1 MCFLFV
7 RVGHVPSQVWSQLKQ
22 QHLWMYVYWFV
33 RVFLCSC
40 SQSSVVAAKAAARS
54 PFSIFT
60 FSQLNSK
67 CDFLCELHRS
77 ETWDVICGV
86 RCARPGYV
94 VWLCTKT
101 LSYWNTVGICHAQ
114 HSLRWNQ
121 VMFCRLLVFFAASLA
136 ASGYVW
142 CYRRYVC
149 LSLCLTVFAAKSA
162 VPLNVRMLLCRSLLS
177 PCMPVYVQV
186 DFCRS

>member
-1 MCFLFV
+1 
-7 RVGHVPSQVWSQLKQ
+7 
-22 QHLWMYVYWFV
+22 MY
-33 RVFLCSC
+33 
-40 SQSSVVAAKAAARS
+40 
-54 PFSIFT
+54 SIIT
-60 FSQLNSK
+60 FSKLNSS

-114 HSLRWNQ
+114 HSLWWNQ

-162 VPLNVRMLLCRSLLS
+162 VPLNVRMSLCSFVIESVYARVCPSWFLSQLNQQRARACVCDVFAAKSAACVRMHMLFFYEWICLLVSQC
-177 PCMPVYVQV
+177 PHFHQV
-186 DFCRS
+186 N